1 MFAALGM
8 VCACAPQSPQTN
20 PTGGTITVGVTTT
33 GPGVKDLTFQ
43 LKIEENGV
51 TRPVRAD
58 AGVGSLRVAAGEH
71 RLILEVPDRCRVEAG
86 PERTVKVV
94 EKGVTPLRYSV
105 ICK

>member
-1 MFAALGM
+1 M
-8 VCACAPQSPQTN
+8 
-20 PTGGTITVGVTTT
+20 GVTTT

-43 LKIEENGV
+43 LRIEDNGV

-58 AGVGSLRVAAGEH
+58 AGVVSVRVAAGDH
-71 RLILEVPDRCRVEAG
+71 RLTLEVPDRCRVEDG

-105 ICK
+105 ICQ